1 MGEII
6 CSILIGGLLVL
17 TGVLMNL
24 YLRWEEK
31 KWLADKKAGGV

>member
-17 TGVLMNL
+17 TGVFMNL
-24 YLRWEEK
+24 YLKREEK
-31 KWLADKKAGGV
+31 KWLDDQKAGGV